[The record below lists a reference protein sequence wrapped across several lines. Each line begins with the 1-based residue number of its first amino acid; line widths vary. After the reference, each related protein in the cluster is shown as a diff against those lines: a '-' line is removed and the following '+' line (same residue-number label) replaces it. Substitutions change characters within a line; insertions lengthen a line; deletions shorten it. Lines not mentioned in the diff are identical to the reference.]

1 MKIGEARKTYSAP
14 LREFWEEKKS
24 LAKQKKALDEKIKAT
39 PSGKE
44 AFAKEAV
51 TLDLSYRAVSEKY
64 EEYSKTMEQIMA
76 QHTALFNA
84 EVSKQQGEAME
95 EYSEDMILEIMNQNH
110 PNSSIPGVERG
121 IGDIWNALTESEKR
135 LCIRYPFDAL
145 RVNEAKNIEVARR
158 IMKGAKV
165 PASDEK
171 KLMEYSMELYMA
183 AKNMAV
189 LNENKKKEEYD
200 SLWDDEKKEEN
211 PDPDEVANDAEYGGG
226 TPEIME
232 VSDVVASATE
242 GIEG

>member
-44 AFAKEAV
+44 EFAKEAV

-95 EYSEDMILEIMNQNH
+95 EYSEDMIKIM
-110 PNSSIPGVERG
+110 
-121 IGDIWNALTESEKR
+121 
-135 LCIRYPFDAL
+135 
-145 RVNEAKNIEVARR
+145 EVARR

-189 LNENKKKEEYD
+189 LNENKNATSSISSRRVVD
-200 SLWDDEKKEEN
+200 SPIPQKTISW
-211 PDPDEVANDAEYGGG
+211 
-226 TPEIME
+226 
-232 VSDVVASATE
+232 
-242 GIEG
+242 

>member
-39 PSGKE
+39 PNGKE

-51 TLDLSYRAVSEKY
+51 TLDLSYRAVAEKY

-95 EYSEDMILEIMNQNH
+95 EYSEDMIKIM
-110 PNSSIPGVERG
+110 
-121 IGDIWNALTESEKR
+121 
-135 LCIRYPFDAL
+135 
-145 RVNEAKNIEVARR
+145 EVARR

-183 AKNMAV
+183 AKNMAA
-189 LNENKKKEEYD
+189 LLKNGRIKMKGLF
-200 SLWDDEKKEEN
+200 SEKKG
-211 PDPDEVANDAEYGGG
+211 VLYDA
-226 TPEIME
+226 
-232 VSDVVASATE
+232 VVVLADTGDKYVNYKLE
-242 GIEG
+242 LPPRQNKNGKE

>member
-1 MKIGEARKTYSAP
+1 MVFHIIKFLHPVDTYDIDRNMRKHIIKNITKNTTVQKHRQGCDHMKIGEARKTYSAP
-14 LREFWEEKKS
+14 LRELWEEKKS

-39 PSGKE
+39 PNGKE

-95 EYSEDMILEIMNQNH
+95 EYSEDMIKIM
-110 PNSSIPGVERG
+110 
-121 IGDIWNALTESEKR
+121 
-135 LCIRYPFDAL
+135 
-145 RVNEAKNIEVARR
+145 EVARR

>member
-39 PSGKE
+39 PNGKE

-51 TLDLSYRAVSEKY
+51 TLDLSYRAVAEKD

-95 EYSEDMILEIMNQNH
+95 EYS
-110 PNSSIPGVERG
+110 RG
-121 IGDIWNALTESEKR
+121 YDKDHGSGTE
-135 LCIRYPFDAL
+135 
-145 RVNEAKNIEVARR
+145 
-158 IMKGAKV
+158 IMKGAKA

-171 KLMEYSMELYMA
+171 KRWNTA
-183 AKNMAV
+183 WNCI
-189 LNENKKKEEYD
+189 
-200 SLWDDEKKEEN
+200 WQQR
-211 PDPDEVANDAEYGGG
+211 
-226 TPEIME
+226 IWQC
-232 VSDVVASATE
+232 
-242 GIEG
+242 

>member
-44 AFAKEAV
+44 EFAKEAV

-84 EVSKQQGEAME
+84 EVFKQQGEAME
-95 EYSEDMILEIMNQNH
+95 EYSEDMIKIM
-110 PNSSIPGVERG
+110 
-121 IGDIWNALTESEKR
+121 
-135 LCIRYPFDAL
+135 
-145 RVNEAKNIEVARR
+145 EVARR

>member
-95 EYSEDMILEIMNQNH
+95 EYSEDMIKIM
-110 PNSSIPGVERG
+110 
-121 IGDIWNALTESEKR
+121 
-135 LCIRYPFDAL
+135 
-145 RVNEAKNIEVARR
+145 EVARR

-189 LNENKKKEEYD
+189 LNENKKKELNKKNITEEGKRIARFHQWLTD
-200 SLWDDEKKEEN
+200 EGRSILTLQIGKIFALMEISPSLSSFKRKMEHQKIISIAPYLFEEMN
-211 PDPDEVANDAEYGGG
+211 REE
-226 TPEIME
+226 
-232 VSDVVASATE
+232 
-242 GIEG
+242 